1 MRIFKVDEKI
11 DSYTAPLLKVVFSA
25 LLIAALLAIRIWVP
39 ISSPVWDAI
48 VGVASAILMLLL
60 VLRIAL
66 SFCEMLLLSE
76 RREKANLDIQAA
88 IKKSKKCSVDYVVSL
103 LESND
108 IIDVAIFLGG
118 RVVRIGA
125 SSDSRQGES
134 RLFGKQY
141 YIDDKSD
148 VSIETVRETLDK
160 YSENDEICV
169 ISIDGVIPRR

>member
-48 VGVASAILMLLL
+48 VGVASAMLMLLL

-88 IKKSKKCSVDYVVSL
+88 IKKSKKCSVDYVISL

-118 RVVRIGA
+118 RVVRFGA

-148 VSIETVRETLDK
+148 VAIETVRETLDK
-160 YSENDEICV
+160 YSENDELCV
-169 ISIDGVIPRR
+169 ISIDGLIPRR

>member
-11 DSYTAPLLKVVFSA
+11 VSYTAPVLKAVVSV
-25 LLIAALLAIRIWVP
+25 LLIAVMLAIRIWAP
-39 ISSPVWDAI
+39 ISSPEWDVI
-48 VGVASAILMLLL
+48 IGVASAMLMLLL

-76 RREKANLDIQAA
+76 RREKSNLDIQAA

-108 IIDVAIFLGG
+108 IIDVAIFWGG
-118 RVVRIGA
+118 RVVCFGA
-125 SSDSRQGES
+125 SADSHQGES

-148 VSIETVRETLDK
+148 VAIKIVRETLEK
-160 YSENDEICV
+160 YSENNEICV
-169 ISIDGVIPRR
+169 ISIDGVTPRR